1 MKKENKKNNTKKSVV
16 KTYALLHFAV
26 FIMSMSSICS
36 KKAADFEFMSFG
48 FIAFYVG
55 VILALG
61 VYALIWQQVLRK
73 IPLTN
78 AFVNK
83 SALLVWSLIWGVT
96 LFGEIVTAQKIIG
109 LIIVFCGVFLVISS
123 SKKENKVKEDDDE

>member
-1 MKKENKKNNTKKSVV
+1 MKKENKTNKSKKSLA
-16 KTYALLHFAV
+16 KTYALLHLAV
-26 FIMSMSSICS
+26 FIMSISSICS
-36 KKAADFEFMSFG
+36 KKAAGFEFMSFG
-48 FIAFYVG
+48 FIAFYAG

-96 LFGEIVTAQKIIG
+96 LFDETVTIQKVIG
-109 LIIVFCGVFLVISS
+109 LIIVFCGVFLVISG
-123 SKKENKVKEDDDE
+123 SKKEKEAEGDGE

>member
-1 MKKENKKNNTKKSVV
+1 
-16 KTYALLHFAV
+16 
-26 FIMSMSSICS
+26 MSISSICS
-36 KKAADFEFMSFG
+36 KKAAGFEFMSFG
-48 FIAFYVG
+48 FIAFYAG

-96 LFGEIVTAQKIIG
+96 LFGETVTVQKVIG
-109 LIIVFCGVFLVISS
+109 LIIVFCGVFLVISG
-123 SKKENKVKEDDDE
+123 SKKEKEAEGDGE